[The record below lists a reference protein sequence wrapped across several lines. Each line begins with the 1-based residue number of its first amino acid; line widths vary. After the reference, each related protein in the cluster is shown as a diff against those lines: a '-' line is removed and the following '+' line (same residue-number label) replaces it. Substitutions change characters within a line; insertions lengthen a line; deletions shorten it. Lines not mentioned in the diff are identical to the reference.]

1 MILVVAAVIERQ
13 DRRLL
18 VGQRR
23 RDDSSALKWEFPGGK
38 VQTGETLQQALSREL
53 REELQVTLTKS
64 REIACVRHQY
74 AMTPDELEIHFFAAQ
89 FAESDVTPLVFER
102 VAWALPKELAQYDFL
117 SANLALVAQL
127 ATGRIK
133 PAELLT
139 ES

>member
-1 MILVVAAVIERQ
+1 
-13 DRRLL
+13 
-18 VGQRR
+18 
-23 RDDSSALKWEFPGGK
+23 
-38 VQTGETLQQALSREL
+38 L